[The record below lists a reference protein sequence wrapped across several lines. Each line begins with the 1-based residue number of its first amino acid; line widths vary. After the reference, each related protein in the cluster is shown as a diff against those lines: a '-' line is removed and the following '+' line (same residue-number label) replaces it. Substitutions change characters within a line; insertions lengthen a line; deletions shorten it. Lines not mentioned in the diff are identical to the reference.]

1 MKYYTT
7 LILLLSLCI
16 ANPMSAQEFIP
27 IWDAGH
33 MPNSK
38 GVVVKDNM
46 NEELI
51 YQVAIPG
58 VYVFRPSKAENKG
71 AAVLILPSGGYS
83 VLSYATGFQLAKWF
97 NTIGITA
104 YVLKYRLPHSP
115 DVVEPYKAPL
125 QDAQR
130 AMRLIR
136 SKAKEYGYDEARVGV
151 MGASAGGHIAAC
163 LSTVDESWYEA
174 ADTIDGKSFTPSFAI
189 LISPVISMLE
199 ATHVPSRNMLLGKNA
214 PQSIAEELSCQL
226 HVNSQT
232 PPSFIVHAE
241 NDDTVSPVNSLL
253 YYNSLLKQNIKG
265 STLHIFPEGGHSI
278 RVRKNPG
285 TTRFWT
291 ELAENWLIEIGIIN
305 NDNQN

>member
-1 MKYYTT
+1 MKQYIVFT
-7 LILLLSLCI
+7 LLFWLCLI
-16 ANPMSAQEFIP
+16 DTAKGQDFIEL
-27 IWDAGH
+27 WGAGR

-38 GVVVKDNM
+38 GITVKDNM
-46 NEELI
+46 NDELI
-51 YQVAIPG
+51 YQVSVPG
-58 VYVFRPSKAENKG
+58 VYVFRPSNAENKG

-115 DVVEPYKAPL
+115 DVVESYKAPL

-130 AMRLIR
+130 AMKLIR
-136 SKAKEYGYDEARVGV
+136 SKADEWGYDETKVGV

-163 LSTVDESWYEA
+163 LSTIDKCWYDSVDS
-174 ADTIDGKSFTPSFAI
+174 IDEKSFTPTFAI

-199 ATHVPSRNMLLGKNA
+199 ATHIPSRNTLLGKKTS
-214 PQSIAEELSCQL
+214 PETEEALSCQL

-241 NDDTVSPVNSLL
+241 NDETVSPV
-253 YYNSLLKQNIKG
+253 
-265 STLHIFPEGGHSI
+265 
-278 RVRKNPG
+278 
-285 TTRFWT
+285 
-291 ELAENWLIEIGIIN
+291 
-305 NDNQN
+305 